1 MTMFDRIGD
10 ILRAAKVAL
19 AEAPDGGVTEI
30 RSPDG
35 LTTGDDADGIISRV
49 AGSPGR
55 RVAGSPGRRVAGSPG
70 RRVAGSPG
78 RRVAGSPGRPTC
90 VRASA

>member
-10 ILRAAKVAL
+10 VLRAAGVAL
-19 AEAPDGGVTEI
+19 AEALSGRVTGTCS
-30 RSPDG
+30 RGFG
-35 LTTGDDADGIISRV
+35 LTIPDEVPGIM
-49 AGSPGR
+49 PGR

-78 RRVAGSPGRPTC
+78 RRVAGSPNLRPQHGAALA
-90 VRASA
+90 R